1 MDLLIRRTPFHA
13 DQRTNT
19 SEQDSHALI
28 TVQVAVH
35 THVSHT
41 VTHVHVVSVRYTAQ
55 RTLEQVHVSVKAKER
70 VFSRQVVC
78 YARDDCRSVAHRV
91 RAHHS
96 VVCAVRWRVGG
107 RISDCQVASTSGTS
121 RRGQPSPME

>member
-1 MDLLIRRTPFHA
+1 MDLKNLEGLLFML
-13 DQRTNT
+13 TNVQT

-41 VTHVHVVSVRYTAQ
+41 VTHVHVVSVRYTTQ

-70 VFSRQVVC
+70 V
-78 YARDDCRSVAHRV
+78 
-91 RAHHS
+91 
-96 VVCAVRWRVGG
+96 
-107 RISDCQVASTSGTS
+107 
-121 RRGQPSPME
+121 